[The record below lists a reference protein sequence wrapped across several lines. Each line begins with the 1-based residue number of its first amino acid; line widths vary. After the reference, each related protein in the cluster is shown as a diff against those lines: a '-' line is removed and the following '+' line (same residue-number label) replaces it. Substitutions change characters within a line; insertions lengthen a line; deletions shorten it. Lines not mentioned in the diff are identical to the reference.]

1 MKILCG
7 RKKHHSGK
15 HFVCYPTHSQTT
27 TTFSF
32 AFSLFERK
40 CCGSIVSFHAFVW
53 IWMYTHIYIYI
64 HTSFMSQHKSCANCG
79 CQMVKGQLPNRW
91 PSPEY
96 NFTYS
101 VDQKGMKRV
110 PLPTWPNHFVS
121 RYFLFNLLTRAT
133 PEFLTEFWMLLENKI
148 RFRVSVF
155 QFSIQKQHAL
165 GFSTSSVLKEY
176 QHR

>member
-1 MKILCG
+1 MENI
-7 RKKHHSGK
+7 
-15 HFVCYPTHSQTT
+15 
-27 TTFSF
+27 SF
-32 AFSLFERK
+32 ATQLTAKPLPHFPSLLVCLRGNAVAAL
-40 CCGSIVSFHAFVW
+40 CRSMLLYGSEC
-53 IWMYTHIYIYI
+53 THIYIYI
-64 HTSFMSQHKSCANCG
+64 YTSFMSQHKSCANCG